1 MSVFP
6 AADAQP
12 TELDSRPLRVLIAD
26 DHAAARAGVREAVE
40 EGGFEVCAAA
50 ANAQDAIDLALTERP
65 DVCLLD
71 VHMPGEGIRA
81 AAEISAALPDCAIVM
96 LTVSRND
103 TDLFHS
109 FRAGAA
115 GYLLKDTNPGRLPE
129 ALRGVIAGEAAV
141 PRALVARLIHEFRER
156 GTRRLPLLGGRG
168 VELTSREWQVLDLM
182 AEGLTTAQIATRL
195 FVSPVTVR
203 RHISSVVEKLGA
215 PDRSAAVRIYQE
227 SGAGS

>member
-1 MSVFP
+1 VTVAAP
-6 AADAQP
+6 AM
-12 TELDSRPLRVLIAD
+12 RVLIAD
-26 DHAAARAGVREAVE
+26 DHAAARAGVRESVE
-40 EGGFEVCAAA
+40 DGGFEVCAEAS
-50 ANAQDAIDLALTERP
+50 NAQDAIELALRERP

-81 AAEISAALPDCAIVM
+81 ATAIGEALPDCAVIM

-103 TDLFHS
+103 SDLFNS
-109 FRAGAA
+109 IRAGAA
-115 GYLLKDTNPGRLPE
+115 GYLLKDTDPGRLPD

-156 GTRRLPLLGGRG
+156 GTRRLSTVGGRG

-182 AEGLTTAQIATRL
+182 AEGLTTAQIAGRL

-203 RHISSVVEKLGA
+203 RHISSIVEKLGA
-215 PDRSAAVRIYQE
+215 PDRASAVELFRA
-227 SGAGS
+227 SGAAA